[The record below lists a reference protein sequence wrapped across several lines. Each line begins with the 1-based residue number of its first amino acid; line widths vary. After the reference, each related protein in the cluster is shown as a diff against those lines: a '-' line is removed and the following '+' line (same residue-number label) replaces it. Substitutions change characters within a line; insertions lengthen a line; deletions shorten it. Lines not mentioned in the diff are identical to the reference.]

1 MTKMVRASD
10 ETLDRLRRL
19 REVTGESTADLLERA
34 VELLEQDRFLDAAN
48 AAFAALRADPVAWEA
63 ELQERR
69 IWEGTLADGLEDDD

>member
-1 MTKMVRASD
+1 M
-10 ETLDRLRRL
+10 
-19 REVTGESTADLLERA
+19 TGESTADLLERA

>member
-48 AAFAALRADPVAWEA
+48 AAFAALRADPAAWA
-63 ELQERR
+63 RGR
-69 IWEGTLADGLEDDD
+69 

>member
-19 REVTGESTADLLERA
+19 REVTGESTADLLDRA

-48 AAFAALRADPVAWEA
+48 ASFAALRADPAAWRE
-63 ELQERR
+63 EQSERDL
-69 IWEGTLADGLEDDD
+69 WEGTLADGLTDK

>member
-19 REVTGESTADLLERA
+19 REVTGESTAELLDRA
-34 VELLEQDRFLDAAN
+34 VELLEQDRFLDAAD
-48 AAFAALRADPVAWEA
+48 ASFAALRADPIAWEA

-69 IWEGTLADGLEDDD
+69 IWEGTLADGLTDE